1 MGVWAL
7 PKKAKQ
13 AKELRELFK
22 KPILAKEASDKI
34 YDIIG
39 CDDLFDNILENKE
52 RFGDDDD
59 VRVVI
64 ACSLENFLEG
74 DLTSWSKES
83 VKICRKICDKIN
95 EMLELR
101 MKFPNCAVAGFDF

>member
-1 MGVWAL
+1 MGIWAL

-13 AKELRELFK
+13 AKELKELFK

-74 DLTSWSKES
+74 DLLPGVRNRLKSVVKFVIKSMKCWS
-83 VKICRKICDKIN
+83 
-95 EMLELR
+95 
-101 MKFPNCAVAGFDF
+101 